1 MEVVTVGRKLYVI
14 FPVAVVSE
22 SSCHNSERKRASS
35 SELGYTAFPALPPLS
50 SPLHVSLHSC
60 PDSCILATWFC
71 AGTQPLWKR
80 GISVSQ
86 YFFAF
91 LTVSVSCSSAI
102 FLHPPTPTPRRL
114 RFLLAFYSTGV
125 AFCCGYFGSS
135 PGEGGV
141 AACLLECP
149 PNLLTWDQCG
159 AHLKA

>member
-1 MEVVTVGRKLYVI
+1 MEMVTVGRKLQVI
-14 FPVAVVSE
+14 FPVAVGSE

-35 SELGYTAFPALPPLS
+35 FELGYTAVPALPPLS
-50 SPLHVSLHSC
+50 SPFHISLHSC
-60 PDSCILATWFC
+60 ILPTWFS
-71 AGTQPLWKR
+71 AGTQPLGKR

-91 LTVSVSCSSAI
+91 PTVSVSCSSAI
-102 FLHPPTPTPRRL
+102 FLHLLTPTPRRL
-114 RFLLAFYSTGV
+114 RFLLALYSTGV